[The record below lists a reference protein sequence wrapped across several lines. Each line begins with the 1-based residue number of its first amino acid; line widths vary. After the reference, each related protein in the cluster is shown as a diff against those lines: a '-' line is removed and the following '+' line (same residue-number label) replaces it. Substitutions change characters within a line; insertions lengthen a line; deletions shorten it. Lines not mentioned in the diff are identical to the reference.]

1 MHENAVKAP
10 PLSPQGDVAPPVRR
24 LQAAAFAAALLATS
38 LVAGAAA
45 QSNEDCMD
53 CHADAELVT
62 LAEDGT
68 ELSLG
73 VDLAAYEESVHGGF
87 DCVDCHGDAA
97 ELPHE
102 DELAAVFCGDCHA
115 DSEEEFAKSLHA
127 LARQEGNPLSP
138 SCVDCHGKHA
148 ISSPATAASPTN
160 RRHVVETCGACHAK
174 KEVIDS
180 FFRRG
185 FDPVTDYQASVHARV
200 LHEDPEARVATCVAC
215 HGAHAITPPGNPLST
230 IGKHAIPETC
240 GQCHEQETAEYMESI
255 HYKAVQRGYYESPV
269 CNDCHS
275 EHRIMSPSEDDA
287 LTHPSLVSSQLCA
300 SCHSNRTMMASFGL
314 DPSRFDTYMKTYH
327 GLAVLR
333 GSPDAANCVSCHEMH
348 AIKSSTDELSATHPS
363 NLRET
368 CGECHGKVDE
378 AFASITVHPS
388 HQRER
393 NPVAYFFKILY
404 LWLIP
409 LTIGGMVVHNLVIH
423 SHFIR
428 RRWREYAASPQVRR
442 FQRFEVAQH
451 LLLITSF
458 ALLVVTGFALR
469 HPDAGWV
476 GLLSTIGLTE
486 GLRSTLHRIAGV
498 VLVAISLVQLFYL
511 VAGRRGRRDA
521 KALLP
526 VVQDLRDFGRNMAHH
541 LGRRAEMPRFGR
553 FDYMEKAEYLALIW
567 GTAVMAVTGFV
578 LWFPVVSLALLPVW
592 VFETSEVIH
601 YYEAW
606 LATLSIVVWHWY
618 FVVFHP
624 ARYPVAFTWLTG
636 TVPEAEQAHHHPLEE
651 KSDEDAVAPRA
662 LGEPEPRKA

>member
-1 MHENAVKAP
+1 MYANE
-10 PLSPQGDVAPPVRR
+10 SSYSVRR
-24 LQAAAFAAALLATS
+24 LAAAAFATAVLAAW

-53 CHADAELVT
+53 CHADADLVT
-62 LAEDGT
+62 LSEDGT
-68 ELSLG
+68 ELSLR
-73 VDLAAYEESVHGGF
+73 VDLAVYEESVHGDF

-102 DELAAVFCGDCHA
+102 SPLAAVFCGDCHP
-115 DSEEEFAKSLHA
+115 DSEEEYTQSLHA

-138 SCVDCHGKHA
+138 NCASCHGKHA
-148 ISSPATAASPTN
+148 IVSPATASSTSP
-160 RRHVVETCGACHAK
+160 RQDVETCETCHARQ
-174 KEVIDS
+174 EVKDS
-180 FFRRG
+180 FLRKAFA
-185 FDPVTDYQASVHARV
+185 PVADYEASVHAKA
-200 LHEDPEARVATCVAC
+200 LHQDPDAKAATCVTC
-215 HGAHAITPPGNPLST
+215 HGAHAVTPPGNPLST
-230 IGKHAIPETC
+230 ISKHTIPETC
-240 GQCHEQETAEYMESI
+240 GQCHEKEKAEYQESI

-275 EHRIMSPSEDDA
+275 EHRILSPSEDEA
-287 LTHPSLVSSQLCA
+287 LTHPTLVSSQLCA
-300 SCHSNRTMMASFGL
+300 SCHANRTLMASFGL
-314 DPSRFDTYMKTYH
+314 DPSRFDTYSKTYH

-333 GSPDAANCVSCHEMH
+333 GSPDAANCVSCHGMH
-348 AIKSSTDELSATHPS
+348 AIQGSTDELSATHPS

-368 CGECHGKVDE
+368 CGECHGEVDDT
-378 AFASITVHPS
+378 FASIAVHPS
-388 HQRER
+388 NQRER
-393 NPVAYFFKILY
+393 NPVAYFVRILY

-423 SHFIR
+423 SYFIR
-428 RRWREYAASPQVRR
+428 RRWSEYAASPQVRR
-442 FQRFEVAQH
+442 FQRFEIGQH

-458 ALLVVTGFALR
+458 ALLVVTGFALK

-498 VLVAISLVQLFYL
+498 VLVAISLVQLGYL
-511 VAGRRGRRDA
+511 VADRRGRRDV

-526 VVQDLRDFGRNMAHH
+526 AVQDLRDFGRNMAHH
-541 LGRRAEMPRFGR
+541 LGRGAERPRFGR

-578 LWFPVVSLALLPVW
+578 LWFPEASLGLLPVW
-592 VFETSEVIH
+592 AFETSEVIH

-624 ARYPVAFTWLTG
+624 ARYPIAFTWLTG
-636 TVPEAEQAHHHPLEE
+636 TVTEAEQAHHHPLEE
-651 KSDEDAVAPRA
+651 KSDEDA
-662 LGEPEPRKA
+662 